1 MGRTGVVRTGGSVRL
16 ALSFAATVGDDAA
29 NTEDMDMD
37 TTQLLVA
44 DVMTIGPIVV
54 NVDASLEDADHL
66 LASTYITG
74 LPVVDRDGGL
84 VGVITQA
91 DLVAYRV
98 AHRTPQLNETGW
110 APRR

>member
-1 MGRTGVVRTGGSVRL
+1 VRTGGSVRL

-29 NTEDMDMD
+29 NTEDMD

-54 NVDASLEDADHL
+54 NVDASLEDADDL

-91 DLVAYRV
+91 DLVAYRL